1 MVVAEKWLQST
12 KGLRQQSAVKLLSE
26 FQVNVVMTVHK
37 RKSKAR
43 QSFESVDACCSK
55 FVSDARKQN
64 PDTTFPTAPWDVAD
78 VEEATEGVTPAHMR
92 EFTAAGLA
100 TKTLAEKGVVEGA
113 IVEREEHGEKVP
125 YHKE

>member
-1 MVVAEKWLQST
+1 MPNS
-12 KGLRQQSAVKLLSE
+12 RS
-26 FQVNVVMTVHK
+26 NVVMTVHK

-55 FVSDARKQN
+55 IVSDARKQN
-64 PDTTFPTAPWDVAD
+64 PDTTFPTAPWDVQD
-78 VEEATEGVTPAHMR
+78 VEEAPEGVTPARMR
-92 EFTAAGLA
+92 EFTAAGLG

-125 YHKE
+125 YHKYDGRLKSNM